1 MKKETPE
8 DRTLIRFIDKGMY
21 DLCVDTGDEVIQMAD
36 EVGFER
42 SRGLHT
48 KFVMRVVLT
57 EEAKSEDIRKKK
69 RFNTYRCPRCKKETK
84 VEQGSSSASIDWY
97 DFLFVD
103 YYLSRRTS
111 KPAPKFQ

>member
-21 DLCVDTGDEVIQMAD
+21 DLCVDTGDEVIQMTD

-42 SRGLHT
+42 SRGPNT

-57 EEAKSEDIRKKK
+57 EENKFEDIGK
-69 RFNTYRCPRCKKETK
+69 YRCPRCKKETK
-84 VEQGSSSASIDWY
+84 VERWSTSTSIDWY
-97 DFLFVD
+97 FLLLWTMISLAD
-103 YYLSRRTS
+103 I
-111 KPAPKFQ
+111 

>member
-21 DLCVDTGDEVIQMAD
+21 DLCVDTGDEVIQMTD

-42 SRGLHT
+42 SQEPNT

-57 EEAKSEDIRKKK
+57 EEKKFEDIIKTIE
-69 RFNTYRCPRCKKETK
+69 FNTFRCPRCKKETK
-84 VEQGSSSASIDWY
+84 VERWSTSASIDWY
-97 DFLFVD
+97 YFPVV
-103 YYLSRRTS
+103 YYDLSC
-111 KPAPKFQ
+111 